1 MKTAIV
7 VFVATLLLSV
17 GDAFLSY
24 GMRTID
30 TRNIFGSGFFAWLKS
45 VATNIFVLIGILFQC
60 AFFLLFLVALAW
72 ADLSYVLPVTA
83 ASYVFTALLAKMFLN
98 EQISMLRWCGILVIV
113 LGIILIILEHQQT
126 TPAMKD

>member
-1 MKTAIV
+1 MRTAAV
-7 VFVATLLLSV
+7 VLVATLLLSV

-30 TRNIFGSGFFAWLKS
+30 TRNIFGPGFSVWLKS
-45 VATNIFVLIGILFQC
+45 IATNIYVLIGVVFQC

-98 EQISMLRWCGILVIV
+98 EQISTLRWCGIFVIV
-113 LGIILIILEHQQT
+113 LGIILIVLEQQ
-126 TPAMKD
+126 PATQAARG